1 MCDDIEMQ
9 LSNFYYSGCA
19 CRIYDLLG
27 YRSDDL
33 IGQSVYEYYHALD
46 SDEMDKAYKN
56 RTYTHDIITVDLVMM
71 LSDSAEIKTF
81 KIEHFLSFHA

>member
-1 MCDDIEMQ
+1 MIRVIKRQ
-9 LSNFYYSGCA
+9 RFHYSGSY

-46 SDEMDKAYKN
+46 SDDMDKAYKN
-56 RTYTHDIITVDLVMM
+56 RTYTHDVVTVDFVMER
-71 LSDSAEIKTF
+71 SDSAEIKTI
-81 KIEHFLSFHA
+81 KIAFLISC

>member
-1 MCDDIEMQ
+1 MT
-9 LSNFYYSGCA
+9 LKLVNYPGSS

-56 RTYTHDIITVDLVMM
+56 RTYTHDVVTVDLVMM

-81 KIEHFLSFHA
+81 KIEHFL